1 MLNHRAATIALP
13 ATRPQH
19 RALAW
24 LGCLALAGCAWHW
37 PWMHRAAPAPR
48 PVHEISIEA
57 PSGAQS
63 QAAAMIAQYWDRNTL
78 LLDLTAL
85 AGEGEVTLA
94 PSPVHGWPIRLEFR
108 VQPGAI
114 ARLEVQ
120 ASARV
125 VFEVPAQGAPL
136 VFKLA
141 PDAYGPHSAHI
152 TVRWS
157 AADGSAH

>member
-1 MLNHRAATIALP
+1 MLNHRAAIIALP
-13 ATRPQH
+13 AMRPQH

-37 PWMHRAAPAPR
+37 PWTHRAPPAPR
-48 PVHEISIEA
+48 PVHDISIEA
-57 PSGAQS
+57 PSGADS
-63 QAAAMIAQYWDRNTL
+63 QAVARIEQYWDRNTL
-78 LLDLTAL
+78 LLDLTGL
-85 AGEGEVTLA
+85 VGDGEVTLA
-94 PSPVHGWPIRLEFR
+94 PSAVHGWPIRLEFR

-125 VFEVPAQGAPL
+125 VFEVPSQGAPL

-152 TVRWS
+152 TLRWS

>member
-1 MLNHRAATIALP
+1 MLNHRAVTIALP
-13 ATRPQH
+13 AVRPLC

-24 LGCLALAGCAWHW
+24 LACLALAGCALHW

-48 PVHEISIEA
+48 PVHDISIEA

-63 QAAAMIAQYWDRNTL
+63 QAAGMIAQYWDRNTL

-85 AGEGEVTLA
+85 AGEGEVTLT
-94 PSPVHGWPIRLEFR
+94 PSTVHGWPIRLEFR

-141 PDAYGPHSAHI
+141 SDAYGPHSAHI

>member
-1 MLNHRAATIALP
+1 MLNPRAATIALP
-13 ATRPQH
+13 PLRPL
-19 RALAW
+19 RRGAAW
-24 LGCLALAGCAWHW
+24 LGCVALAGCAWHW
-37 PWMHRAAPAPR
+37 PWVHRPAPAPHS
-48 PVHEISIEA
+48 VHEISIEA
-57 PSGAQS
+57 PSGADPQS
-63 QAAAMIAQYWDRNTL
+63 VAQIAQYWDRNAL
-78 LLDLTAL
+78 LLDLTGL
-85 AGEGEVTLA
+85 AGEGEVTLG
-94 PSPVHGWPIRLEFR
+94 PSALHGWPIRLEFR
-108 VQPGAI
+108 VRPGAI

-152 TVRWS
+152 TLRWS